1 MNTVDPRARDF
12 VMVGHVTAKPRS
24 VRGGQRR
31 ELILQSAADLMAERG
46 YPSVSMTQIGAAA
59 GIVGSGVYRHFD
71 SKSTILS
78 ELLDRVIK
86 TMLAATREVVSS
98 GQTGVDLLDAMV
110 LTQTQI
116 VIENRSL
123 VAVYLRDAGNLP
135 VDNLRSLRR
144 QQRQLVEEWISQCE
158 AVSPYASESELR
170 TVVQGVLALINSV
183 CTYDNPLPAERQI
196 ESLARMAAGAL
207 QVGLADSPTES
218 SSSA

>member
-1 MNTVDPRARDF
+1 MTGLTEAGTPSDAIIE
-12 VMVGHVTAKPRS
+12 PRS
-24 VRGGQRR
+24 ARGGRR
-31 ELILQSAADLMAERG
+31 RDLILQSAAELMAERG

-59 GIVGSGVYRHFD
+59 GIVGSAVYRHFD

-98 GQTGVDLLDAMV
+98 GKTGQVLLDAMV
-110 LTQTQI
+110 QTQTQI
-116 VIENRSL
+116 VIANRSL

-135 VDNLRSLRR
+135 ADDLRSLRR

-158 AVSPYASESELR
+158 AVTPFASESQLR
-170 TVVQGVLALINSV
+170 TVVQAVLALINSV
-183 CTYDNPLPAERQI
+183 CTYENPLPADQQI

-207 QVGLADSPTES
+207 RVGIATSGYGDTTDT
-218 SSSA
+218 